1 MSQLLC
7 EQVVGRGLRRSSY
20 AVGDDGKLGEEV
32 AKIFGVP
39 FEVVPLKENPA
50 GNESRPPPKVWPIHA
65 LPERAELE
73 IRFPRVERYMQRIRH
88 RLKVDWDN
96 IAPLCLDPMDIPP
109 EVEMKAGLPS
119 NTGRPALV
127 GPGRIKRVDL
137 NPYREGRRLQK
148 LVFEPLAVRGVLPV
162 LGGSPAVWNTAMVF
176 FQLALPLGS
185 HPSCHTPIVAGSR
198 PHHLD
203 RHLDRQMSALAPT
216 TYPTTTLSP
225 TIPILPHQR

>member
-1 MSQLLC
+1 
-7 EQVVGRGLRRSSY
+7 
-20 AVGDDGKLGEEV
+20 
-32 AKIFGVP
+32 
-39 FEVVPLKENPA
+39 
-50 GNESRPPPKVWPIHA
+50 
-65 LPERAELE
+65 
-73 IRFPRVERYMQRIRH
+73 MQRIRH

-96 IAPLCLDPMDIPP
+96 IAPLCLDPMDIPL

-127 GPGRIKRVDL
+127 GPGRIERVDL

-148 LVFEPLAVRGVLPV
+148 LVFEMARDLTRDYRQQPHCDAPAHVLFPRSEPSSAAISRRRSTLYGLVVFAAAWLVFWTQPLAVRGVLPV

-203 RHLDRQMSALAPT
+203 RQMSALAPT

>member
-1 MSQLLC
+1 
-7 EQVVGRGLRRSSY
+7 
-20 AVGDDGKLGEEV
+20 
-32 AKIFGVP
+32 
-39 FEVVPLKENPA
+39 
-50 GNESRPPPKVWPIHA
+50 
-65 LPERAELE
+65 
-73 IRFPRVERYMQRIRH
+73 MQRIRH

-127 GPGRIKRVDL
+127 GPGRIERVDL

-148 LVFEPLAVRGVLPV
+148 LVFEMARDLTRDYRQQPHCDAPAHVLFPQIGAIVGRYLKEKVHALRPCRLRRRWLVFWTQPLAVRGVLPV

-176 FQLALPLGS
+176 FQSALPLGS

-198 PHHLD
+198 PH
-203 RHLDRQMSALAPT
+203 HLDRQMSALAPT

>member
-1 MSQLLC
+1 
-7 EQVVGRGLRRSSY
+7 
-20 AVGDDGKLGEEV
+20 
-32 AKIFGVP
+32 
-39 FEVVPLKENPA
+39 
-50 GNESRPPPKVWPIHA
+50 
-65 LPERAELE
+65 
-73 IRFPRVERYMQRIRH
+73 MQRIRH

-127 GPGRIKRVDL
+127 GPGRIERVDL

-148 LVFEPLAVRGVLPV
+148 LVFEMARDLTRDYRQQPHCDAPAHVLFPQIGAIVGRYLSAAISRRRSTLYGLVLFAAAWLVFWTQPLAVRGVLPV

-185 HPSCHTPIVAGSR
+185 HPSRHTPIVAGSR

-216 TYPTTTLSP
+216 TYPTTTLSS
-225 TIPILPHQR
+225 TIPILPRQR